1 MKKFSINFAALSGF
15 ALFFSAVLTL
25 SSCSEEVM
33 NPQTQETVPKVPVH
47 IRVNDFSVSLAD
59 IPDPQTRA
67 VQDPA
72 SYKALKYLTLAFYDA
87 EGTSIYNSTQVK
99 SVPST
104 FSTFGDFS
112 CDLPAGTFTMV
123 VIGRDWSEGDE
134 FSLTSSTVAAY
145 TSERVRETFCA
156 SQSVTVTNS
165 TPLDLSVTLSRIVAQ
180 LNILST
186 DTRPEGISKIRT
198 TYAAGSRSF
207 NPTTGL
213 AIGNAGFSL
222 TNTPSSTAVG
232 QTINVLNFAFL
243 STDEQTMDITLE
255 VLGNSDEVLITKVIR
270 NVPLKRNRKTIL
282 SGPVFSPSTS
292 SVSFSL
298 ETAWD
303 ETTVNF

>member
-1 MKKFSINFAALSGF
+1 
-15 ALFFSAVLTL
+15 
-25 SSCSEEVM
+25 M
-33 NPQTQETVPKVPVH
+33 NPQNQETLPTVPVH

-59 IPDPQTRA
+59 IPDTQTRG
-67 VQDPA
+67 VESPA
-72 SYKALKYLTLAFYDA
+72 SYSALKYLTLAFYDA
-87 EGTSIYNSTQVK
+87 EGTSIYNATQVK
-99 SVPST
+99 SAPST
-104 FSTFGDFS
+104 YSAFGDFS

-134 FSLTSSTVAAY
+134 FSLTSPTVAAY

-165 TPLDLSVTLSRIVAQ
+165 TPLDLSVTLSRIVAK

-198 TYAAGSRSF
+198 TYGAGSKSF

-222 TNTPSSTAVG
+222 TNTPSTAVG
-232 QTINVLNFAFL
+232 QAINVLNFAFL

-255 VLGNSDEVLITKVIR
+255 VLGEHDEVLITKVIR

-292 SVSFSL
+292 AVSFSL
-298 ETAWD
+298 ETDWD

>member
-1 MKKFSINFAALSGF
+1 MKKFFVNFPALSGF

-33 NPQTQETVPKVPVH
+33 NLENQETVARVPVH
-47 IRVNDFSVSLAD
+47 IRVNEFSVSLAD
-59 IPDPQTRA
+59 IPDAQTRG
-67 VQDPA
+67 VVSPG
-72 SYKALKYLTLAFYDA
+72 SYANINKMTLAFYRSDKTK
-87 EGTSIYNSTQVK
+87 ECEVTQSRSDQTSYT
-99 SVPST
+99 
-104 FSTFGDFS
+104 TFGDFS
-112 CDLPAGTFTMV
+112 CNLPAGTFTMV
-123 VIGRDWSEGDE
+123 VIAYHYENGDA
-134 FSLTSSTVAAY
+134 FNWTSSSLAAY

-165 TPLDLSVTLSRIVAQ
+165 TPLDLSVTLNRIVAQ
-180 LNILST
+180 LSIQST
-186 DTRPEGISKIRT
+186 DVRPEGVIKIRT
-198 TYAAGSRSF
+198 TYGAGSKSF

-222 TNTPSSTAVG
+222 TNTPSTAVG
-232 QTINVLNFAFL
+232 QAINVLNFAFL

-292 SVSFSL
+292 AVSFSL

>member
-1 MKKFSINFAALSGF
+1 
-15 ALFFSAVLTL
+15 
-25 SSCSEEVM
+25 M
-33 NPQTQETVPKVPVH
+33 NPQNQETVPTVPVH
-47 IRVNDFSVSLAD
+47 IRVNDFSVSLGD
-59 IPDPQTRA
+59 IPDSQTRA
-67 VQDPA
+67 VQDPT

-87 EGTSIYNSTQVK
+87 EGSSIYNATQVK
-99 SVPST
+99 AAPST
-104 FSTFGDFS
+104 FSTFGEFA
-112 CDLPAGTFTMV
+112 CNLPAGTFTMV

-134 FSLTSSTVAAY
+134 FSLTSPTVAAY

-222 TNTPSSTAVG
+222 TNTPSTAVG
-232 QTINVLNFAFL
+232 QAINVLNFAFL

-292 SVSFSL
+292 AISFMV

>member
-1 MKKFSINFAALSGF
+1 MKKYFVNFAALSGF

-33 NPQTQETVPKVPVH
+33 NPQNQETLPTVPVH
-47 IRVNDFSVSLAD
+47 IRVNEFSVSMGD
-59 IPDPQTRA
+59 IPDAHTRG
-67 VQDPA
+67 VESPA
-72 SYKALKYLTLAFYDA
+72 SYSALRYLTLAFYDA

-99 SVPST
+99 SAPST
-104 FSTFGDFS
+104 YSAFGDFS

-134 FSLTSSTVAAY
+134 FSLTSPTVAAY

-165 TPLDLSVTLSRIVAQ
+165 TPLDLSVTLSRIVAK
-180 LNILST
+180 LNVLST
-186 DTRPEGISKIRT
+186 DTRPEGVSKIRT

-213 AIGNAGFSL
+213 AIGNAGFSV
-222 TNTPSSTAVG
+222 TNTPSATVGST
-232 QTINVLNFAFL
+232 IDVLNFAFL

-255 VLGNSDEVLITKVIR
+255 VLGEHDEVLITKVIR

-292 SVSFSL
+292 AISFMV
-298 ETAWD
+298 ETGWD
-303 ETTVNF
+303 ETTVTF

>member
-1 MKKFSINFAALSGF
+1 MKKYFVNFPALSGF

-33 NPQTQETVPKVPVH
+33 NPQNQETLPTVPVH
-47 IRVNDFSVSLAD
+47 IRVNEFSVSMGD
-59 IPDPQTRA
+59 IPDAHTRG
-67 VQDPA
+67 VESPA
-72 SYKALKYLTLAFYDA
+72 SYSALRYLTLAFYDA
-87 EGTSIYNSTQVK
+87 EGTSIYNATQVK
-99 SVPST
+99 SSPST
-104 FSTFGDFS
+104 YSAFGDFS

-134 FSLTSSTVAAY
+134 FSLTSPTVAAY

-165 TPLDLSVTLSRIVAQ
+165 TPLDLSVTLSRIVAK

-213 AIGNAGFSL
+213 AIGNAGFSV
-222 TNTPSSTAVG
+222 TNTPSATVG
-232 QTINVLNFAFL
+232 STINVLNFAFL

-255 VLGNSDEVLITKVIR
+255 VLGEHDEVLITKVIR

>member
-1 MKKFSINFAALSGF
+1 MKNFSVNFAALGGF
-15 ALFFSAVLTL
+15 ALLLGAVLTL

-33 NPQTQETVPKVPVH
+33 NLENQETVPKVPVH
-47 IRVNDFSVSLAD
+47 IRVNDFSVSLGD
-59 IPDPQTRA
+59 IPDAQTRA
-67 VQDPA
+67 VQSPA

-112 CDLPAGTFTMV
+112 CDLPVGTFTMV
-123 VIGRDWSEGDE
+123 AIGRDWSEGDE
-134 FSLTSSTVAAY
+134 FSLTSPTVAAY

-186 DTRPEGISKIRT
+186 DIRPEGVSKIRT
-198 TYAAGSRSF
+198 SYAAGSKSF
-207 NPTTGL
+207 NPNTGL
-213 AIGNAGFSL
+213 AIGNSGFSV
-222 TNTPSSTAVG
+222 TNTPSATVG
-232 QTINVLNFAFL
+232 STINVLNFAFL

-255 VLGNSDEVLITKVIR
+255 VLGDHDEVLITKVIR

-292 SVSFSL
+292 VVSFSL

-303 ETTVNF
+303 ENTVNF

>member
-1 MKKFSINFAALSGF
+1 MKKYFVNFPALSGF

-33 NPQTQETVPKVPVH
+33 NLENQETVPTVPVH
-47 IRVNDFSVSLAD
+47 ISVNDFLVSLAD

-67 VQDPA
+67 VQDPT

-87 EGTSIYNSTQVK
+87 EGSSIYNSTQVK
-99 SVPST
+99 AAPST
-104 FSTFGDFS
+104 FSTFGEFA
-112 CDLPAGTFTMV
+112 CNLPAGTFTMV

-134 FSLTSSTVAAY
+134 FSLTSPTVAAY

-165 TPLDLSVTLSRIVAQ
+165 TPLDLSVTLNRIVAQ
-180 LNILST
+180 LSIQST
-186 DTRPEGISKIRT
+186 DVRPEGVIKIRT
-198 TYAAGSRSF
+198 TYGAGSKSF

-222 TNTPSSTAVG
+222 TNTPSTAVG
-232 QTINVLNFAFL
+232 QAINVLNFAFL
-243 STDEQTMDITLE
+243 STNEQTMDITLE

-292 SVSFSL
+292 AISFMV
-298 ETAWD
+298 ETGWD

>member
-1 MKKFSINFAALSGF
+1 MKKYFVNFAALSGF

-33 NPQTQETVPKVPVH
+33 NPQNQETLPTVPVH
-47 IRVNDFSVSLAD
+47 IRVNEFSVSLAD
-59 IPDPQTRA
+59 IPDTQTRG
-67 VQDPA
+67 VESPA
-72 SYKALKYLTLAFYDA
+72 SYSALRYLTLAFYDA
-87 EGTSIYNSTQVK
+87 EGSSIYNSTQVK
-99 SVPST
+99 AAPST
-104 FSTFGDFS
+104 YSAFGEFA
-112 CDLPAGTFTMV
+112 CNLPAGTFTMV

-134 FSLTSSTVAAY
+134 FSLTSPTVAAY

-165 TPLDLSVTLSRIVAQ
+165 TPLDLSVTLSRIVAK

-186 DTRPEGISKIRT
+186 DTRPEGVSKIRT
-198 TYAAGSRSF
+198 TYGAGSRSF

-213 AIGNAGFSL
+213 AIGNAGFSV
-222 TNTPSSTAVG
+222 TNTPSSAAVG
-232 QTINVLNFAFL
+232 QAINVLNFAFL

-292 SVSFSL
+292 AVSFSL

-303 ETTVNF
+303 ETTVTF

>member
-1 MKKFSINFAALSGF
+1 MKKYFVNFPALSGF

-33 NPQTQETVPKVPVH
+33 NLENQETVPTVPVH
-47 IRVNDFSVSLAD
+47 IRVTDFSVSLSD
-59 IPDPQTRA
+59 IPDSQTRA

-99 SVPST
+99 AAPST
-104 FSTFGDFS
+104 FSTFGEFA
-112 CDLPAGTFTMV
+112 CNLPAGTFTMV

-134 FSLTSSTVAAY
+134 FSLTSPTVAAY

-165 TPLDLSVTLSRIVAQ
+165 TPLDLSVTLNRIVAQ
-180 LNILST
+180 LSIQST
-186 DTRPEGISKIRT
+186 DVRPEGVIKIRT
-198 TYAAGSRSF
+198 TYGAGSKSF

-222 TNTPSSTAVG
+222 TNTPSTAVG
-232 QTINVLNFAFL
+232 QAINVLNFAFL

-292 SVSFSL
+292 AISFMV
-298 ETAWD
+298 ETGWD

>member
-1 MKKFSINFAALSGF
+1 
-15 ALFFSAVLTL
+15 
-25 SSCSEEVM
+25 M
-33 NPQTQETVPKVPVH
+33 NLENQETVPKVPVH
-47 IRVNDFSVSLAD
+47 IRVNDFSVSLGD

-67 VQDPA
+67 VQDPT

-87 EGTSIYNSTQVK
+87 EGSSIYNATQVK
-99 SVPST
+99 AAPST
-104 FSTFGDFS
+104 FSTFGEFA
-112 CDLPAGTFTMV
+112 CNLPAGTFTMV

-134 FSLTSSTVAAY
+134 FSLTSSSVAAY

-165 TPLDLSVTLSRIVAQ
+165 TSLDLSVTLSRIVAQ

-222 TNTPSSTAVG
+222 TNTPSTAVG
-232 QTINVLNFAFL
+232 QAINVLNFAFL

-255 VLGNSDEVLITKVIR
+255 VLGQHDEVLITKVIR

-292 SVSFSL
+292 AASFSL
-298 ETAWD
+298 ETDWD
-303 ETTVNF
+303 ETTVTF